1 MHQISWKKNEDGY
14 MVTKKWENKRCFNR
28 KMLMLMHSS
37 LVEPCLCSICTK
49 TKCIGELFSLSKT
62 RLLIFSFTRNN
73 DRMLPTKCKVL
84 KKFTFCVHLFVNL
97 HILFHQFFNVLN
109 FFQLNQSCGEYL
121 VRSSQYCCTYAFICI
136 LLLFWWAWIKLYF
149 LMQRQ
154 AIIFLS

>member
-1 MHQISWKKNEDGY
+1 
-14 MVTKKWENKRCFNR
+14 
-28 KMLMLMHSS
+28 MLMHTS

-73 DRMLPTKCKVL
+73 DRILPTKCKVL

-109 FFQLNQSCGEYL
+109 FFSTQPKLWGVPCSQL
-121 VRSSQYCCTYAFICI
+121 TI
-136 LLLFWWAWIKLYF
+136 LLHIRFYMYFTFILMSMDKTLLSYAEASDNIFIIK
-149 LMQRQ
+149 
-154 AIIFLS
+154 IIF